1 TGEHQERFFPG
12 AAVADAALYQGG
24 RAWSRLAVANWGQ
37 RLGRFRGG
45 LLHLHVNLS
54 VGTDRLIVGALDAGS
69 EAATRA
75 PALGVQLG
83 ALRFTGLDVFP
94 FPITDQTI
102 RDIRTNSGLR
112 GTPYFGRNDLETGQL
127 GRLNPYGMATG
138 WPTHGIGTASLTL
151 VDERRWS
158 GKWALEWRPGTH
170 RLAVGGDADRVE
182 LSFYESAS
190 LIQQIGL
197 NAFSATPKRW
207 GLFAGDRV
215 ELGRLVIDAGIR
227 YDHYTPGAEFPKTPG
242 RIASVDSAT
251 APPNG
256 RQWNPAGATDDTA
269 YANSVA
275 RVFDSAQG
283 RGTLSPRVRLLYALT
298 PRTNVRF
305 AYGQQLEPPSFDRLL
320 ANVNSDL
327 SFTSI
332 FTPFGRDV
340 RYGKVALV
348 ELGGRHA
355 LGRRLAVDVSVY
367 RKNDL
372 SPYVNRFRPFPDPAI
387 PGDTLFINAL
397 TLGDGDHATGV
408 DAKLDWRPWRSMQGS
423 VSYSLIKTSPSEDGL
438 ADVTTQ
444 AIYAIANLGVPSGW
458 KHESFIGLLGRDLG
472 ALLTFR
478 ATSGLPYT
486 PLINLAEGVVAPGPI
501 PLFGRPAGAINS
513 EQLPWTH
520 RLDLRLTKGLR
531 VGRGAWTVY
540 LDVRNLLNTTN
551 VEALFAETG
560 DVVNDLHRSII
571 VGFEQGFL
579 WDEASLNGV
588 LLAGNTVDLRVDCA
602 TWVAFGGRPFNCV
615 SLRRV
620 ENRFGDGDGLY
631 TVQEQERALNAAYDS
646 FYSPP
651 RFYGA
656 GRTVRLGVA

>member
-1 TGEHQERFFPG
+1 MADARGGVIAYVSRSGGPTMQGWVRAETDEPFAEGSSIGFNRFSGAVGGPFSPVRNLTWQVSATLLGQRSHYYGKAAADQPSYALGGIDTVVEVPGAAGFYPPVVLPRFVQASGECGQSGNGNTALGREIRDNYGFACSGLRRPMDWSTDWRAQAKLFYSYGAGSSVGLTLLTGEHQERFFPG

-94 FPITDQTI
+94 FPITDRTI

-138 WPTHGIGTASLTL
+138 WPTHGIGTTGLTL

-197 NAFSATPKRW
+197 NAFSARPKRW

-215 ELGRLVIDAGIR
+215 ELGGLVIDAGIR

-275 RVFDSAQG
+275 RVFDVG
-283 RGTLSPRVRLLYALT
+283 RGQGTVSPRVRLLYAFT

-305 AYGQQLEPPSFDRLL
+305 SYGQQLEPPSFDQLL
-320 ANVNSDL
+320 SNVNADL
-327 SFTSI
+327 SFTS
-332 FTPFGRDV
+332 TSALFGRDV
-340 RYGKVALV
+340 SYGKTALL
-348 ELGGRHA
+348 ELGGRHSFIPGLA
-355 LGRRLAVDVSVY
+355 L
-367 RKNDL
+367 DL
-372 SPYVNRFRPFPDPAI
+372 SAYHKDELSHYAFRFVQFADPPI
-387 PGDTLFINAL
+387 PGDSFFVRAL
-397 TLGDGDHATGV
+397 RKVDGGSGWGIDGR
-408 DAKLDWRPWRSMQGS
+408 LDLRRGS
-423 VSYSLIKTSPSEDGL
+423 WLRGSLAYSLLTASPFGS
-438 ADVTTQ
+438 ADVTTH
-444 AIYAIANLGVPSGW
+444 AV
-458 KHESFIGLLGRDLG
+458 
-472 ALLTFR
+472 
-478 ATSGLPYT
+478 YT
-486 PLINLAEGVVAPGPI
+486 LMG
-501 PLFGRPAGAINS
+501 
-513 EQLPWTH
+513 
-520 RLDLRLTKGLR
+520 
-531 VGRGAWTVY
+531 
-540 LDVRNLLNTTN
+540 
-551 VEALFAETG
+551 
-560 DVVNDLHRSII
+560 
-571 VGFEQGFL
+571 
-579 WDEASLNGV
+579 
-588 LLAGNTVDLRVDCA
+588 
-602 TWVAFGGRPFNCV
+602 
-615 SLRRV
+615 
-620 ENRFGDGDGLY
+620 
-631 TVQEQERALNAAYDS
+631 
-646 FYSPP
+646 
-651 RFYGA
+651 
-656 GRTVRLGVA
+656 